1 MEGDA
6 AGYSK
11 CTMFSLDND
20 GESVAVVDEMTKRNV
35 TDCLYGWEFD
45 TSTIYSSIIIDV
57 NTFLKILLYK

>member
-20 GESVAVVDEMTKRNV
+20 GESVAVDEMTKRNV

-57 NTFLKILLYK
+57 NTF